1 MVISGSSS
9 TKSWPLPEPSAHSL
23 RQALSPTT
31 DGAFLIHCYGMP
43 PSPEVSDRERTSTI
57 KATHSREVL
66 SDALA
71 KAKAKAEMLSLQDD
85 EASEHANHDLAIAE
99 KRLRLFE
106 NEHDPTGAWKGK
118 RFGRDIAKIFDH
130 EFTAEAH
137 GKLVPTEELKQTH
150 MLVVSMGE
158 LDRLNREGGHKL
170 GDGAMALTHQQIAK
184 NVEAMILQQDPDIL
198 PEELAK
204 RYDVY
209 RTGGNEFSVIM
220 RGVTAPEGLQ
230 GLAVSFD
237 RVGAV
242 SEMNKGVEA
251 PPLITNAVSME
262 EVYEVLNTV
271 RHKGPMGDFLS
282 WESGRKTRVAVDI
295 VKDIALTEND
305 IRKTRQRLDR
315 FVGLIAKVKAGGDE
329 KPANNFY
336 DQYLKKG
343 LGTVFSGEEE
353 IMSSFSEAKSTL
365 EQMGAFD
372 ESWKPEWQKEK
383 EQISLD
389 QGLSHFRKDKEADR
403 TGEWNLQKHVAEK
416 VKRRYLAGEY
426 ATSTPKSSAVFEAP
440 KPTSGALV
448 LAEKRQAVDLAKEA
462 AEGGHNLLKTKQAEI
477 ASLDLQIESA
487 RRDGMTGL
495 EERGALYE
503 GLEDA
508 LARNQ
513 KVATL
518 FIDMAFLKYFD
529 KVGGREVGDN
539 AIKKAA
545 QILDEVAQDP
555 KWKEKYPEASIKA
568 YRYAGDEFTLIVEGA
583 DESAI
588 KEIREEIN
596 NRADMAGE
604 VPATEMDGA
613 YVPTKLSFNV
623 GSSFAEGAN
632 DLEQRVQ
639 ELDLPLHGEPGSKER
654 INQLAEYA
662 IRFADKEI
670 DISKAMDRF
679 KQLLELINVRGLE
692 DSYTQQIIAY
702 SQKAIFGK
710 VGQDKV
716 EAWASKLSEGD
727 DEAVMREAELD
738 LLEFTIQ
745 QKDAELKEKHEQ
757 DREIETRIERHI
769 REQYFERQISG
780 LNASIQRLENSIAKI
795 EGENVVLRQ
804 ALNQQKMT
812 YEEERD
818 KISGLRDRVMGA

>member
-1 MVISGSSS
+1 MIQC
-9 TKSWPLPEPSAHSL
+9 L
-23 RQALSPTT
+23 
-31 DGAFLIHCYGMP
+31 GMP
-43 PSPEVSDRERTSTI
+43 PSPEVSGRERTKSI

-66 SDALA
+66 LDALA
-71 KAKAKAEMLSLQDD
+71 KAKSQAEKLSLQED

-106 NEHDPTGAWKGK
+106 NEHDPSGAWKGK
-118 RFGRDIAKIFDH
+118 RFGRDIAKIFDN

-137 GKLVPTEELKQTH
+137 GQLVPTEELKQTH

-170 GDGAMALTHQQIAK
+170 GDGAMALTHEQIAK
-184 NVEAMILQQDPDIL
+184 NVEAMISQHEPDIA
-198 PEELAK
+198 PEELSK

-209 RTGGNEFSVIM
+209 RTGGNEFSVII
-220 RGVTAPEGLQ
+220 RGVKVPEGVQ
-230 GLAVSFD
+230 GLAASFD
-237 RVGAV
+237 RVGAI
-242 SEMNKGVEA
+242 SEANKGVEA

-271 RHKGPMGDFLS
+271 RRADGMHDFLS
-282 WESGRKTRVAVDI
+282 WEGGRKTRVAVDI
-295 VKDIALTEND
+295 VKDLALTEND
-305 IRKTRQRLDR
+305 IRKTRQRLER
-315 FVGLIAKVKAGGDE
+315 FEDLIAKAKASGDE
-329 KPANNFY
+329 KPANDFY
-336 DQYLKKG
+336 DLYLKKG

-353 IMSSFSEAKSTL
+353 AMSSFSEAKGTL

-389 QGLSHFRKDKEADR
+389 QGFKHFRKAKEADR
-403 TGEWNLQKHVAEK
+403 TGEWKLQRHVAEK

-426 ATSTPKSSAVFEAP
+426 ATATPESLAVFEAP

-448 LAEKRQAVDLAKEA
+448 LAEKRQAADLAKEA

-508 LARNQ
+508 FTRNQ

-529 KVGGREVGDN
+529 KVGGRVVGDN

-545 QILDEVAQDP
+545 QILDEVANDP
-555 KWKEKYPEASIKA
+555 KWKVKYPEASIKA
-568 YRYAGDEFTLIVEGA
+568 YRYAGDEFTIVIEGA

-588 KEIREEIN
+588 KAIRDEIAD
-596 NRADMAGE
+596 RAKKAGE
-604 VPATEMDGA
+604 VPAGEENGA
-613 YVPTKLSFNV
+613 YVPTKLSFNI
-623 GSSFAEGAN
+623 GSSFAEGVN

-639 ELDLPLHGEPGSKER
+639 ELGLPLHGEPGSKKR

-679 KQLLELINVRGLE
+679 KQLIKLINDRGLE
-692 DSYTQQIIAY
+692 NPYTQQIIAY

-716 EAWASKLSEGD
+716 EAWARALSEGNA
-727 DEAVMREAELD
+727 EEVMREAEVD
-738 LLEFTIQ
+738 LLDFTIQ

-769 REQYFERQISG
+769 REQYFERRIRG
-780 LNASIQRLENSIAKI
+780 LNATIQRLEKSIAKI
-795 EGENVVLRQ
+795 EDENNVLRQ
-804 ALNQQKMT
+804 TLTQQKSAF
-812 YEEERD
+812 EEERD
-818 KISGLRDRVMGA
+818 KISGLRDRVMGS

>member
-1 MVISGSSS
+1 
-9 TKSWPLPEPSAHSL
+9 
-23 RQALSPTT
+23 
-31 DGAFLIHCYGMP
+31 MP
-43 PSPEVSDRERTSTI
+43 PSPEVSARERTSSI
-57 KATHSREVL
+57 KAIHSREVL
-66 SDALA
+66 LDAVA
-71 KAKAKAEMLSLQDD
+71 KAKTQAEKLSLQKD
-85 EASEHANHDLAIAE
+85 EASEHANYDLTIAE

-118 RFGRDIAKIFDH
+118 RFGRDVAKIFDN

-137 GKLVPTEELKQTH
+137 GKLVPTEALKQTH

-158 LDRLNREGGHKL
+158 LDRLNREGSHKL
-170 GDGAMALTHQQIAK
+170 GNDAMALTHQQIAK
-184 NVEAMILQQDPDIL
+184 NVEAMILEHEPDIA
-198 PEELAK
+198 PEELVK

-220 RGVTAPEGLQ
+220 RGVTAPEGVQ
-230 GLAVSFD
+230 GLAAGFD
-237 RVGAV
+237 RVAAV
-242 SEMNKGVEA
+242 SEANKSVEA

-271 RHKGPMGDFLS
+271 RREDGMDDFLS
-282 WESGRKTRVAVDI
+282 WESGRKTRIAVDI

-305 IRKTRQRLDR
+305 ILKTRQRLNR
-315 FVGLIAKVKAGGDE
+315 FEELVAKAKTSGDE
-329 KPANNFY
+329 KPANDFY
-336 DQYLKKG
+336 DLYLKKG
-343 LGTVFSGEEE
+343 LGTIFSGEEE
-353 IMSSFSEAKSTL
+353 TMSSFGEAKDTL

-372 ESWKPEWQKEK
+372 ESWTPEWQKEK
-383 EQISLD
+383 EQIALNE
-389 QGLSHFRKDKEADR
+389 GFKHFRKAKEADR
-403 TGEWNLQKHVAEK
+403 TGEWNLQKQVAEK
-416 VKRRYLAGEY
+416 VKRRYALGEY
-426 ATSTPKSSAVFEAP
+426 ATSTPSQPVAFEAP

-448 LAEKRQAVDLAKEA
+448 LEQKRQAANVAKQK
-462 AEGGHNLLKTKQAEI
+462 AEGGHNLLEAKKAEI
-477 ASLDLQIESA
+477 ATLDLQIESA

-508 LARNQ
+508 LSRNQ

-555 KWKEKYPEASIKA
+555 KWKVKYPEMSIKA
-568 YRYAGDEFTLIVEGA
+568 YRYAGDEFTLVVEGL

-588 KEIREEIN
+588 KEIREEIA
-596 NRADMAGE
+596 NRAKMAGE
-604 VPATEMDGA
+604 VPAAEVGGA
-613 YVPTKLSFNV
+613 YEPTKLSFNI
-623 GSSFAEGAN
+623 GSSYSKGAA

-639 ELDLPLHGEPGSKER
+639 ELGLPLHGEPGSKDR

-679 KQLLELINVRGLE
+679 KQLIALINERGST
-692 DSYTQQIIAY
+692 DAYTQQIMAY

-710 VGQDKV
+710 VGQNRLEDWAKKV
-716 EAWASKLSEGD
+716 AQGD
-727 DEAVMREAELD
+727 SQSLMREAELD

-745 QKDAELKEKHEQ
+745 QKDVELKEKHEQ
-757 DREIETRIERHI
+757 DREIEARIERHI
-769 REQYFERQISG
+769 REQYFERRISG
-780 LNASIQRLENSIAKI
+780 LNATIQRLENSIAKI
-795 EGENVVLRQ
+795 EGENTVLRQ
-804 ALNQQKMT
+804 TLTQQKAT

-818 KISGLRDRVMGA
+818 KISGLRDRVLGA